1 MPVVLVVDD
10 SPVDRKLIGRLLEKG
25 RDYTIDYAAHGVEA
39 LRQLESRMADVVLT
53 DLQMPNMDGLRLVET
68 IRRLYPALPVL
79 IMTAHGSEDI
89 ATKALMA
96 GAAGFVPKGGLA
108 RALVDAVESVL
119 SATKPKG
126 QQERLLECL
135 NSGELVFELDNDRA
149 LFPALLDWIQ
159 QLLAGLRLVDRSEA
173 LRVALAVE
181 EALLN
186 ALYHGNLELNQEEI
200 FAANT
205 QFHESGHG
213 RPEPGEQPVPEGR
226 RIRLAMRFSGDEAS
240 FTVRDSG
247 TGFDTAAMPDPLDAA
262 TLIRDTGRGLVLMHT
277 FMDEVRF
284 NAEGN
289 EVTLVKR
296 KEKNPA

>member
-10 SPVDRKLIGRLLEKG
+10 SPVDRRLIGRLLEKG
-25 RDYTIDYAAHGVEA
+25 RDYSIDYAAHGVEA

-53 DLQMPNMDGLRLVET
+53 DLQMPNMDGLKLVET
-68 IRRLYPALPVL
+68 IHRMYPLLPVI

-89 ATKALMA
+89 AVKALMA

-119 SATKPKG
+119 AATRPKG
-126 QQERLLECL
+126 ERERLLECVR
-135 NSGELVFELDNDRA
+135 SGEVALEIENDRA
-149 LFPALLDWIQ
+149 LFAPLLEWIQ
-159 QLLAGLRLVDRSEA
+159 ELMVGLRIVDRSEA

-186 ALYHGNLELNQEEI
+186 AIYHGNLELTADEA
-200 FAANT
+200 FAASK
-205 QFHESGHG
+205 QFHETGCG
-213 RPEPGEQPVPEGR
+213 RPEPGERAPAGAR
-226 RIRLAMRFSGDEAS
+226 RIRLGVRFDRDQAV
-240 FTVRDSG
+240 FTIRDDG
-247 TGFDTAAMPDPLDAA
+247 AGFDVGSLPHPGDTASLTREA
-262 TLIRDTGRGLVLMHT
+262 GRGLVLMRN

-284 NAEGN
+284 NAQGN

-296 KEKNPA
+296 KGNVE